1 MASPR
6 GERQTAVVSA
16 APSVLRPVQLAVVA
30 ARRQRRR
37 RRYAASCSQPGKF
50 DMRWKSKQGPA
61 SYLSMRPKFARHGN
75 HSIRTFVLTLEGVIG
90 TSPAVEGCRAS
101 GPRNF
106 QLCFRAWSC
115 FVRNWSGLSDEHGV
129 VLAKALRGNG
139 TLQSFTLLAEGTQLG
154 DEVAGWWTSLPSQPH
169 YR

>member
-1 MASPR
+1 MFAHGFATWRKADGCGVSCTISVASGAVGGSGGP
-6 GERQTAVVSA
+6 QTATA
-16 APSVLRPVQLAVVA
+16 ATLCCKLLPTRQVRHAVEEQAGASVIPFHA
-30 ARRQRRR
+30 AKIRKTW
-37 RRYAASCSQPGKF
+37 QPF
-50 DMRWKSKQGPA
+50 DP
-61 SYLSMRPKFARHGN
+61 H
-75 HSIRTFVLTLEGVIG
+75 IRLDLEGVIG

-139 TLQSFTLLAEGTQLG
+139 TLQSFTLHAEGTQLG
-154 DEVAGWWTSLPSQPH
+154 DEVALLDNG
-169 YR
+169 

>member
-1 MASPR
+1 MFAHGFATWRKADGCGVSCTISVAS
-6 GERQTAVVSA
+6 GAVGGSGGLQTATAPFHA
-16 APSVLRPVQLAVVA
+16 AKIRKTW
-30 ARRQRRR
+30 
-37 RRYAASCSQPGKF
+37 QPF
-50 DMRWKSKQGPA
+50 DP
-61 SYLSMRPKFARHGN
+61 H
-75 HSIRTFVLTLEGVIG
+75 IRLDLEGVIG

-139 TLQSFTLLAEGTQLG
+139 TLQSFTLHAEGTQLG
-154 DEVAGWWTSLPSQPH
+154 DEVALLDNG
-169 YR
+169 